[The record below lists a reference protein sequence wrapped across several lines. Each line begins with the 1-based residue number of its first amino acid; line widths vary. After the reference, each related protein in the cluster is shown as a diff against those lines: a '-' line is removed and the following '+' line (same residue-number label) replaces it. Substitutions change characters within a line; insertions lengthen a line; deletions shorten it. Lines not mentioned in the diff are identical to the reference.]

1 MQLEVLESRDLLN
14 VGPIDVIGHLP
25 VAEYNQFIAN
35 AINFQGNAFKDWGN
49 EPSVAVN
56 PTNPNEIVVSTF
68 AYGPDGF
75 VTSGPGATQASLWYS
90 TDGGNNWVLRF
101 PISGFPAPGQPVPED
116 QTFAYDANGVLHGA
130 FLTTGLNIFQG
141 TTTDPNLDGINGRA
155 ASVWQWNPN
164 RVNLPNPTLGSAD
177 MPWLALQGNHVYVG
191 YGFMAGNPHG
201 TSAFAARVSASAD
214 GGATF
219 TSDNAISNGFRPV
232 FVNPGVR
239 VATDALGNTYA
250 MFESADPSLPG
261 VLAGQ
266 PQMVHYQLNESSDG
280 GATWKYT
287 HNDPIGGLVID
298 DGMSLQI
305 GSTFGGVNLTG
316 QITALAAD
324 PTGAHV
330 YAVYG
335 KEDASG
341 TDRLYLAEFHPDGS
355 GNLVERANPVAL
367 SVPGQRS
374 ALPSIAVTANGTV
387 AVQYDT
393 FSANDGQFH
402 VHLATS
408 TDQGLTFTD
417 QVLDD
422 FTTAGIPFP
431 YAGGNRLL
439 GDYQYLIAQGNTVYG
454 TFAARGNVSNS
465 STGIDTTDKIDP
477 FFYSVSTDSE
487 APASRTSGSQNA
499 AATFALAAG
508 NINLQG
514 IAGLPTADMP
524 LSPAV
529 VSGSSNAQ
537 SMSIFSSGNPLSAT
551 DQAPVNLALLLT
563 DAGNAARAELS
574 SIAAMWQSIDALALQ
589 RLDALL
595 SLEAGAMGVTKDILM
610 RDLVFASLSSPN
622 GV

>member
-1 MQLEVLESRDLLN
+1 LN

-35 AINFQGNAFKDWGN
+35 AVNFEGNPFKDWGN
-49 EPSVAVN
+49 EPCVAVN

-90 TDGGNNWVLRF
+90 TDGGNNWVIRF

-130 FLTTGLNIFQG
+130 FLTTGSNVFQG
-141 TTTDPNLDGINGRA
+141 TTADPNLDGTNGRA

-177 MPWLALQGNHVYVG
+177 QPWLALQGNQVYVG

-239 VATDALGNTYA
+239 LATDALGNTYG

-266 PQMVHYQLNESSDG
+266 PQMVHYRLNESSDG

-287 HNDPIGGLVID
+287 HNNPIGGLVID
-298 DGMSLQI
+298 DGMSLQV
-305 GSTFGGVNLTG
+305 GSSFGGVNLTG
-316 QITALAAD
+316 QIDALAAD

-341 TDRLYLAEFHPDGS
+341 TDRLYLAEFHPDSS
-355 GNLVERANPVAL
+355 GNLVERGNPVAL

-374 ALPSIAVTANGTV
+374 ALPSIAVTANGTI

-393 FSANDGQFH
+393 FSPNDGQFH
-402 VHLATS
+402 VHLAISADT
-408 TDQGLTFTD
+408 GLTFANQD
-417 QVLDD
+417 LCD
-422 FTTAGIPFP
+422 FTTTGIPFP
-431 YAGGNRLL
+431 YVGGNRLL
-439 GDYQYLIAQGNTVYG
+439 GDYQYLVAQGNTVYE
-454 TFAARGNVSNS
+454 TFAARGNVSDS

-477 FFYSVSTDSE
+477 FFYSINLSGGSPSSLAPSTAGGTAGGLVLRTAMTGSGQGVAPQHGRVV
-487 APASRTSGSQNA
+487 APAASFAIPSSAIAPSGPSAPAGLSGLVVNPGDNLPPGPALAFAVPHRGPRAAGAPVAVGSAWQDLLSARSKQSTRPSSSSGDA
-499 AATFALAAG
+499 AADLLFQDFSLQVAG
-508 NINLQG
+508 
-514 IAGLPTADMP
+514 
-524 LSPAV
+524 
-529 VSGSSNAQ
+529 
-537 SMSIFSSGNPLSAT
+537 FS
-551 DQAPVNLALLLT
+551 D
-563 DAGNAARAELS
+563 
-574 SIAAMWQSIDALALQ
+574 
-589 RLDALL
+589 
-595 SLEAGAMGVTKDILM
+595 
-610 RDLVFASLSSPN
+610 
-622 GV
+622 